1 MAMDPAQRR
10 YFGRMIPI
18 AILYGFAVFF
28 ASLIIPDD
36 AAATPLT
43 IAVALVPALAVSG
56 FIWAMG
62 SYLTELTDEY
72 VRLLEVRK
80 ALVATGLTLALASGW
95 GILELFTDVPR
106 VPLFFVFPVW
116 CLGLAVGSLVNWMT
130 MGAAK
135 ADA

>member
-1 MAMDPAQRR
+1 MMMNPAQRR
-10 YFGRMIPI
+10 YFSRMIPLSI
-18 AILYGFAVFF
+18 AYGVAVFF
-28 ASLIIPDD
+28 ASSLIPDG
-36 AAATPLT
+36 ARATPQT
-43 IAVALVPALAVSG
+43 IAIALVPALSVSG

-62 SYLTELTDEY
+62 SYLAELTDEY

-116 CLGLAVGSLVNWMT
+116 CLGLAVGSLVNRIT
-130 MGAAK
+130 LGK
-135 ADA
+135 AEASA

>member
-18 AILYGFAVFF
+18 TILYGLAVLF
-28 ASLIIPDD
+28 ASRIIPDD

-43 IAVALVPALAVSG
+43 VAVALVPALAVSG

-62 SYLTELTDEY
+62 RYLTELSDEY

-130 MGAAK
+130 MGTAK

>member
-18 AILYGFAVFF
+18 TILYGLAVLF
-28 ASLIIPDD
+28 ASWIIPDD

-43 IAVALVPALAVSG
+43 VAVALVPALAVSG

-62 SYLTELTDEY
+62 RYLAELSDEY

-130 MGAAK
+130 LGTAK